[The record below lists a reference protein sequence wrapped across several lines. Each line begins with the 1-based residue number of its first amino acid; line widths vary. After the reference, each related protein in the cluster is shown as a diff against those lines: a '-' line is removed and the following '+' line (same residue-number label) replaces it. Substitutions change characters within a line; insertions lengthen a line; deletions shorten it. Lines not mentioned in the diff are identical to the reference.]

1 MGKTPR
7 TEEADSASMNHVFVT
22 VATRLK
28 EARLRLKL
36 TQKQVADLSGLQQS
50 YIYEIETGRTNITL
64 RTFIRLAEVLQTDIR
79 ALLPET
85 GPGLASPED
94 VSIFRAILDKTV
106 AVLADHETQDEERH
120 RQDGER
126 HRQDGERH
134 RQDAERYRQDAERMQ
149 RQSALLRELTLLWL
163 CKNMLKMRLRLGG
176 SYRQPGHQGL
186 RPTVV
191 AFRGAVAHQS
201 HIKID

>member
-149 RQSALLRELTLLWL
+149 RQSALLRELKSFVALQKYVENAASPGRELSPARTPGAEAD
-163 CKNMLKMRLRLGG
+163 RGG
-176 SYRQPGHQGL
+176 VSRRG
-186 RPTVV
+186 RPPKP
-191 AFRGAVAHQS
+191 H
-201 HIKID
+201 